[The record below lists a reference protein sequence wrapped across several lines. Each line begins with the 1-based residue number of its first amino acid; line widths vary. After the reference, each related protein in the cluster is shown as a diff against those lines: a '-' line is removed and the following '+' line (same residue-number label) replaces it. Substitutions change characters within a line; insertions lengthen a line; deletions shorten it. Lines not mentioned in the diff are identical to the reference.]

1 MTLMIVSFL
10 IRSYLEKLIRSI
22 HGHFVGKFIHQ
33 NVLIEGHSLSW
44 KIYTSKRADS
54 GKPLDEVLTSD

>member
-1 MTLMIVSFL
+1 MTLMIVSF
-10 IRSYLEKLIRSI
+10 LIRSI